1 MPFKPF
7 SCLKTIC
14 FKYGLL
20 IRYLSINQRSFLYF
34 LVKKMILIFQF
45 MSLPNGIRRIFPI
58 LDISFFFVRKSQ
70 HLTVQSN
77 IVNYKK
83 DYIFT
88 CFCAVGFFKIQKSKV
103 CLEFNI
109 FSKTST
115 RFINYICLMFRKLVS
130 FSNRLLGLFVL
141 RMVYWN
147 ASLLWGFGI
156 KQLNDMIAMHSVN
169 SVFR

>member
-20 IRYLSINQRSFLYF
+20 IQYLSINQRSFFILF
-34 LVKKMILIFQF
+34 GKKND
-45 MSLPNGIRRIFPI
+45 PYFPI
-58 LDISFFFVRKSQ
+58 HVITQRHKAYFSNIRYIFFFVRKSQ

>member
-1 MPFKPF
+1 MNKIVLRSKTHKIYHLNTQPFLSCMNMHDSPKEKWFIICLFAMPFKPF

-20 IRYLSINQRSFLYF
+20 IQYLSINQRSFLYF

-83 DYIFT
+83 I
-88 CFCAVGFFKIQKSKV
+88 
-103 CLEFNI
+103 I
-109 FSKTST
+109 FS
-115 RFINYICLMFRKLVS
+115 LVS
-130 FSNRLLGLFVL
+130 AL
-141 RMVYWN
+141 
-147 ASLLWGFGI
+147 
-156 KQLNDMIAMHSVN
+156 
-169 SVFR
+169 